1 MEFNL
6 LKQQYDMQV
15 QLFIN
20 GHIGWVVFTQL
31 EQEYYKRKHLFIIN
45 LN

>member
-1 MEFNL
+1 MEYNL
-6 LKQQYDMQV
+6 LQKYYDTQC

-20 GHIGWVVFTQL
+20 GHINWVIFTQL
-31 EQEYYKRKHLFIIN
+31 EREYYKRKHLFIIN